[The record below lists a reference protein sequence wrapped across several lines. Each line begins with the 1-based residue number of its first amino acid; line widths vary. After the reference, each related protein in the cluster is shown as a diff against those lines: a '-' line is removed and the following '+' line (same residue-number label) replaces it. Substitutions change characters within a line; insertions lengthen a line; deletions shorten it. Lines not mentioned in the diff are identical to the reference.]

1 MAQAKPFFLKVEFGD
16 LGLSALTGGMPADAL
31 YQLTIFNPIS
41 HLSVKHGVKQVVFAG
56 GRALPMGGSS
66 A

>member
-16 LGLSALTGGMPADAL
+16 PGLRGLTGSMPADAL

-41 HLSVKHGVKQVVFAG
+41 LLSVKHGVEQGVFAG
-56 GRALPMGGSS
+56 GRALPMGGAS